1 MTTPMTK
8 VAGAAPRSSGSG
20 SPVNPAHKLRVLFL
34 LREYPEI
41 GQTFIKNEIEALEAD
56 YEIGILTRRRADVAY
71 ANSRPHGFASEME
84 EFVAQVDHFKPDVL
98 HTHFLTE
105 LAFIGELSRRTGVP
119 FTVRTHSCD
128 TIGLRRRSLGDRLRG
143 MMRREQPPERTAW
156 LAEGLKAVDS
166 DLCLGVLGF
175 PCARPWMVR
184 AGVNQAKL
192 IDCFPVV
199 RFAAFHDRSP
209 NGDAVMN
216 IGPVAQTKAVPEF
229 VRLARKVPD
238 RAFNLYA
245 LGSDTRWLEQRSAAV
260 GARVHVMGA
269 IEPEAMPAEY
279 KKHRWLVYTGD
290 LGAPAVGW
298 PMAIAEAQASG
309 VGVCMPALRP
319 DLTQYVGEGAGIL
332 YETIDELPAIVSAP
346 VPEEM
351 RIRGFEQARKSD
363 IERHKHLL
371 TNLWDDALAGRTPD
385 YGTLA
390 DTFAGPDA
398 VTACVAAPAPATS
411 AATPA

>member
-1 MTTPMTK
+1 MTPTMPK
-8 VAGAAPRSSGSG
+8 VARNAPRSQG
-20 SPVNPAHKLRVLFL
+20 PRAHKPRVLFL

-56 YEIGILTRRRADVAY
+56 YEIGILTRARAEVPY
-71 ANSRPHGFASEME
+71 ANSRPFGFASDME
-84 EFVAQVDHFKPDVL
+84 EFVAQVELFRPDVL

-105 LAFIGELSRRTGVP
+105 IPFIGELSRRTGVP

-128 TIGLRRRSLGDRLRG
+128 TIGLKRRSLGDRLRR
-143 MMRREQPPERTAW
+143 MMR
-156 LAEGLKAVDS
+156 LAALHDDFSVIDS
-166 DLCLGVLGF
+166 ALCLGVLGF

-184 AGVNQAKL
+184 AGVNPAKL
-192 IDCFPVV
+192 VDCFPVV
-199 RFAAFHDRSP
+199 RFAAFHDESP
-209 NGDAVMN
+209 NVDAVMN
-216 IGPVAQTKAVPEF
+216 IGPVAATRATPEF
-229 VRLARKVPD
+229 LRLAKKVPD

-245 LGSDTRWLEQRSAAV
+245 LGTDTEPLEKRSIET
-260 GARVHVMGA
+260 GARVNIIGPV
-269 IEPEAMPAEY
+269 EPEDMPAEY

-290 LGAPAVGW
+290 LGAPEIGW

-309 VGVCMPALRP
+309 VGVCMPALRR
-319 DLTQYVGEGAGIL
+319 DLLQYVGEGAGIL

-371 TNLWDDALAGRTPD
+371 TDLWDDAIAGRRPD
-385 YGTLA
+385 YGA
-390 DTFAGPDA
+390 A
-398 VTACVAAPAPATS
+398 VEASAVPPRVAAASPAANAAS
-411 AATPA
+411 AA